1 MKSVLMLVKEC
12 LTSRVDELAGE
23 NEDNQAKRK
32 ASFFHVLS
40 GGLLPKDVQIEGGPS
55 QLR

>member
-40 GGLLPKDVQIEGGPS
+40 GGLLPKDVQI
-55 QLR
+55 